1 MATTTPLNKL
11 TINYLTQAQ
20 YDTALSG
27 GTLEANQLYM
37 TPGGNGGEKIITSTS
52 EASNPTNYPAGTIW
66 MQYGST
72 PPADRDDYVTEQG
85 TSGIW
90 TYRKWNSGIS
100 ECWGTKT
107 VTGINVSSTW
117 GSVYFGQASATSG
130 MTYPSGLFTAAPEVQ
145 VYLRAQG
152 GRFWATHNNDA
163 TATNVG
169 TIYAIAP
176 ASYTSQ
182 TIIIHVYSIGTW
194 K

>member
-1 MATTTPLNKL
+1 MATTTPLNKI
-11 TINYLTQAQ
+11 TINYLTQEQ
-20 YDTALSG
+20 YDTAVSG
-27 GTLEANQLYM
+27 GTINENQLYM

-52 EASNPTNYPAGTIW
+52 AASNPTNYSAGTIW

-72 PPADRDDYVTEQG
+72 PPASQTDYVVEQG

-100 ECWGTKT
+100 ECWATKT
-107 VTGINVSSTW
+107 VSSINVNTTW
-117 GSVYFGQASATSG
+117 GSVYYGTASAASG

-145 VYLRAQG
+145 VHLRGQG
-152 GRFWATHNNDA
+152 GRFWPTHGNDA

-176 ASYTSQ
+176 SSYTSQ
-182 TIIIHVYSIGTW
+182 SIIIHVYSIGTW